1 MYGLPTSTERKQQL
15 PKKAIYAKF
24 DLPTARR
31 ENFDADIARIDIV
44 AVISPATIPALGE
57 GAEVKGVYVVDVQMK
72 RREYDAKN
80 ILLLNR
86 LIAQNMLFALRY
98 EDQVQFAIFHTK
110 LFTTAWQPVEHATL
124 PLSGVNLDAVW
135 ENMVKH
141 IGQIEVAGDNSL
153 VTQIAEDDQRAKL
166 LTQIAT
172 LERKMANE
180 KQPRRKREYFEQI
193 KKLKGEI

>member
-124 PLSGVNLDAVW
+124 PLSGLNLDAVW
-135 ENMVKH
+135 DEIVAS
-141 IGQIEVAGDNSL
+141 IGVVTPTEGRSVAEQIV
-153 VTQIAEDDQRAKL
+153 QDDRRAKL
-166 LTQIAT
+166 LHQIEV
-172 LERKMANE
+172 LERKVRSE
-180 KQPRRKREYFEQI
+180 RQPRRKSELFKEL
-193 KKLKGEI
+193 KKLKMQI

>member
-80 ILLLNR
+80 ILLLPR
-86 LIAQNMLFALRY
+86 LIAQYMVFALRY
-98 EDQVQFAIFHTK
+98 EEQVQFAIFHSK
-110 LFTTAWQPVEHATL
+110 LFTTVWQPVEHATL
-124 PLSGVNLDAVW
+124 PLSGLNLDAVW
-135 ENMVKH
+135 DEIVAS
-141 IGQIEVAGDNSL
+141 IGAVTPTEGRSVAEQIV
-153 VTQIAEDDQRAKL
+153 QDDRRAKL
-166 LTQIAT
+166 LHQIEV
-172 LERKMANE
+172 LERKVRSE
-180 KQPRRKREYFEQI
+180 RQSRRKSELFKEL
-193 KKLKGEI
+193 KKLKMQI

>member
-86 LIAQNMLFALRY
+86 LIAQNMVFALRY
-98 EDQVQFAIFHTK
+98 EGQVQFAIFHTR

-124 PLSGVNLDAVW
+124 PLSGLNLDAVW
-135 ENMVKH
+135 ENIVKV
-141 IGQIEVAGDNSL
+141 IGHIEVTDGQTL
-153 VTQIAEDDQRAKL
+153 TEQIADNDQRAKL
-166 LTQIAT
+166 LAQIAT

-193 KKLKGEI
+193 KKLKEQI

>member
-80 ILLLNR
+80 ILLLTR
-86 LIAQNMLFALRY
+86 QIAQNMLFALRY

-110 LFTTAWQPVEHATL
+110 LFTTAWQPVEHVTL
-124 PLSGVNLDAVW
+124 PLSGLNLDAVW
-135 ENMVKH
+135 DEIVAS
-141 IGQIEVAGDNSL
+141 IGAVTPTEGRSVAEQIV
-153 VTQIAEDDQRAKL
+153 QDDRRAKL
-166 LTQIAT
+166 LHQIEV
-172 LERKMANE
+172 LERKVRSE
-180 KQPRRKREYFEQI
+180 RQPRRKSELFKEL
-193 KKLKGEI
+193 KKLKMQI